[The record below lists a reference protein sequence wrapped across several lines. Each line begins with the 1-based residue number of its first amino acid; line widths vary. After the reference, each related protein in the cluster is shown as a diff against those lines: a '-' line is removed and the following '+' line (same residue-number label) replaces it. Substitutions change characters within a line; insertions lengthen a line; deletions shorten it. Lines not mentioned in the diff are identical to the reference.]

1 MINTLHTSTILKNF
15 DIIIIKMIQEGYNFT
30 EISAKYEISKQAIAK
45 RFNSIVKKIC
55 DYNKKKEGKH
65 S

>member
-1 MINTLHTSTILKNF
+1 
-15 DIIIIKMIQEGYNFT
+15 MIQEGYNFT

-55 DYNKKKEGKH
+55 DYNKKKEGKR